1 MLIHDIESG
10 DLIIDDNKSFMD
22 YVTQYESN
30 AENDQ
35 IKKLSVAFGIDENKL
50 RNLMKLS
57 ITAHNLNEY
66 GRFDELLK
74 TINIEQA
81 RESLQKIYNKE
92 IAIWEANIKVADI
105 LRKFIL
111 QGGFDLN
118 SLVEKVD

>member
-35 IKKLSVAFGIDENKL
+35 IKKLSIAFGLDESKL

-57 ITAHNLNEY
+57 ITAQNLNEY

>member
-35 IKKLSVAFGIDENKL
+35 IKKLSVAFGIDESKL

-57 ITAHNLNEY
+57 ITAQNLNEY